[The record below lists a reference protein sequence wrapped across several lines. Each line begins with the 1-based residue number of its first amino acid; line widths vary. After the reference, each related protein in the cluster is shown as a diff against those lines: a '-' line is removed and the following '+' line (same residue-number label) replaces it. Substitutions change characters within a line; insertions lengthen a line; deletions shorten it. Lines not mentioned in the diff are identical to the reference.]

1 MHPVAHAVEI
11 PLDQLERILLNY
23 ARKAHDGSVDIDV
36 RVSQDA
42 VRLVEMEHEAH
53 EFQSAPSLKSPAWGD
68 IGVTGPFKPP
78 VDCEAIVRAMIYCKE
93 NEGKL
98 RLVSSVRKIVAHF
111 SKGEL
116 KKLVWVVPGELK

>member
-53 EFQSAPSLKSPAWGD
+53 EFQSAPALKSPGWGD

-78 VDCEAIVRAMIYCKE
+78 VDCEAIVRTMIQQ
-93 NEGKL
+93 NAGKL

-111 SKGEL
+111 AKGEL
-116 KKLVWVVPGELK
+116 KKLEWVLPG